1 MDDWAN
7 IFMERRLD
15 LALVNGNEVSI
26 DTSTAL
32 CRDGICGS
40 LSFRSYKIVGN
51 SMISMSLTA
60 SPQDASKSRMR
71 RYLRVGGRMGPLDN
85 TVVGE
90 VAIARRVKKA
100 TRAAMQVEE
109 TSFRD
114 ARTTELS

>member
-1 MDDWAN
+1 
-7 IFMERRLD
+7 
-15 LALVNGNEVSI
+15 
-26 DTSTAL
+26 
-32 CRDGICGS
+32 
-40 LSFRSYKIVGN
+40 
-51 SMISMSLTA
+51 
-60 SPQDASKSRMR
+60 
-71 RYLRVGGRMGPLDN
+71 MGPLDN